1 MREFL
6 IFEDGSRIALREGL
20 EFTIGS
26 PCTDVR
32 EDLTAE
38 CLVRSIRNMVL
49 PEVSAA
55 DPERPWDC
63 LVRLASRRRVR
74 ISADELSVLP
84 YELVLTDD
92 VKNWL

>member
-6 IFEDGSRIALREGL
+6 ILADGNRIALREGL

-26 PCTDVR
+26 PGTDVR
-32 EDLTAE
+32 EDLTTE
-38 CLVRSIRNMVL
+38 CLIRSIRNMVL

-63 LVRLASRRRVR
+63 LVRLASRRRVQTC
-74 ISADELSVLP
+74 AEELSLLP
-84 YELVLTDD
+84 YELILTED